1 MRRWDYIGHLVQ
13 DVRYAVRTLAR
24 SPGFTAAAVLTLAIG
39 LTGTISMFTL
49 INGVLLS
56 PLPVRAEDELLVGW
70 RGLPGVGARRWPFTT
85 ADLDLVRRESR
96 QFASVAGVGYN
107 DPVAL
112 ALSDD
117 GESAMLRAS
126 RVTGEFFDVLGVEP
140 LLGRPLGPD
149 DDLAGSENVVVLA
162 HGLWQTR
169 YGASRDVLGRRIT
182 IGGQRFTI
190 VGVMPQ
196 DVEHPRRVEAWMSV
210 SAMQTTTTNPTARF
224 AMATEL
230 DMLARVRPSVTAAQ
244 AREELRALGPAIDA
258 LRPGSDARGLVPSL
272 QPYREFVVGDVRS
285 PMLILF
291 AAVGLVLLIAC
302 ANVSSLLLVRSDARR
317 SEFAVRAAL
326 GAGRGRL
333 VRQLLVEG
341 LVLAC
346 AGTAVAV
353 VAATIVTPVLLR
365 WVPDGLPRP
374 ETIRVD
380 ARVVSVSVILTLAV
394 AVLASLLPALTSV
407 GRQLADNL
415 RSGGRGAT
423 AGNVRWRRALVAGQV
438 AVAVVGLAG
447 ASLLVGSLRQLRAEA
462 ARLATD
468 QLVYVPLNLPQTKYS
483 DRPRLRRFVTDLA
496 RALEADDRVLGA
508 TPINATPFSG
518 TGWDVVGFTAEGQS
532 QDEAATNP
540 PLNFEEIHP
549 RYFDTFRV
557 ALLRGRA
564 FTDDDREGA
573 SKVTIVSSDVAARV
587 WPGQDA
593 LGKRL
598 KLGGPASTG
607 PWLTVVGVTAPTR
620 YRDLRIER
628 ATLYL
633 PAAQMLGAAE
643 RLAVRTAMPVSV
655 LADLVRARVRSL
667 DPDVQV
673 MPLRAFSQ
681 LLEVPLARPRF
692 YTVLM
697 TTFGATGVAL
707 AGVGLYGVVAASV
720 RQRRREFGVRMAL
733 GAEGRHVRRLVMVD
747 GAWLVGAGV
756 VVGLAVALLATEAL
770 RGLLY
775 GVQPLDPW
783 ALGASVLGILAV
795 SAAALAVPLRAA
807 GRVEPAEVLRSE

>member
-13 DVRYAVRTLAR
+13 DLRYAVRTLAR

-56 PLPVRAEDELLVGW
+56 PLPVRAEDELFVGW

-117 GESAMLRAS
+117 GESAMLRAA

-210 SAMQTTTTNPTARF
+210 SAMQTTTTNPTKRF

-258 LRPGSDARGLVPSL
+258 LRPGGDARGLGPSL

-291 AAVGLVLLIAC
+291 TAVGLVLLIAC

-353 VAATIVTPVLLR
+353 VAVG
-365 WVPDGLPRP
+365 DGCR
-374 ETIRVD
+374 
-380 ARVVSVSVILTLAV
+380 
-394 AVLASLLPALTSV
+394 
-407 GRQLADNL
+407 G
-415 RSGGRGAT
+415 RSGGDGGAGWHGVGNARLEGGRCACVCGGAIRSEAGRRFAGARAARSSCRHPAESGLPPRAVHRVERRHRGLQ
-423 AGNVRWRRALVAGQV
+423 RRARRG
-438 AVAVVGLAG
+438 
-447 ASLLVGSLRQLRAEA
+447 SRSLRR
-462 ARLATD
+462 
-468 QLVYVPLNLPQTKYS
+468 
-483 DRPRLRRFVTDLA
+483 
-496 RALEADDRVLGA
+496 
-508 TPINATPFSG
+508 
-518 TGWDVVGFTAEGQS
+518 
-532 QDEAATNP
+532 
-540 PLNFEEIHP
+540 
-549 RYFDTFRV
+549 
-557 ALLRGRA
+557 
-564 FTDDDREGA
+564 
-573 SKVTIVSSDVAARV
+573 
-587 WPGQDA
+587 
-593 LGKRL
+593 
-598 KLGGPASTG
+598 
-607 PWLTVVGVTAPTR
+607 
-620 YRDLRIER
+620 
-628 ATLYL
+628 
-633 PAAQMLGAAE
+633 
-643 RLAVRTAMPVSV
+643 
-655 LADLVRARVRSL
+655 
-667 DPDVQV
+667 
-673 MPLRAFSQ
+673 
-681 LLEVPLARPRF
+681 
-692 YTVLM
+692 
-697 TTFGATGVAL
+697 
-707 AGVGLYGVVAASV
+707 
-720 RQRRREFGVRMAL
+720 
-733 GAEGRHVRRLVMVD
+733 
-747 GAWLVGAGV
+747 
-756 VVGLAVALLATEAL
+756 
-770 RGLLY
+770 
-775 GVQPLDPW
+775 
-783 ALGASVLGILAV
+783 
-795 SAAALAVPLRAA
+795 
-807 GRVEPAEVLRSE
+807 